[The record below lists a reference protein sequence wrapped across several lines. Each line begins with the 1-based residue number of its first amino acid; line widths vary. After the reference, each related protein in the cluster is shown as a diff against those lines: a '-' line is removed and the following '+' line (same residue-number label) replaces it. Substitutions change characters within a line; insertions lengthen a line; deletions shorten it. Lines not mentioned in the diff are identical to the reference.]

1 MIARMTFSIQDNPVR
16 GSGGQTITITTERS
30 RPTQNSF
37 VVRNRAR
44 SRVRLT
50 SPPALSVVRTTSPTP
65 GTTSTRPSL
74 SSLENIKKL
83 SSSALSS
90 SLSSASPHRESR
102 ITIPRLKSSSLRKE
116 NKVDSEPQ
124 LGTKKVPTKP
134 NTKKGNPG
142 TKQKSTKEKR
152 PKQKKEKNEK
162 SERPRAPG
170 CFSIC
175 DTLIFEV
182 YQLLGGSVC
191 DC

>member
-1 MIARMTFSIQDNPVR
+1 MR

-90 SLSSASPHRESR
+90 SPSSVSPHRESR

-142 TKQKSTKEKR
+142 TKEKSTKEKR
-152 PKQKKEKNEK
+152 PKQKEKNEK

>member
-30 RPTQNSF
+30 RPAQSSF

-44 SRVRLT
+44 SRVRPT
-50 SPPALSVVRTTSPTP
+50 SALSVVRTTSPSP
-65 GTTSTRPSL
+65 GTTSTAPSL

-90 SLSSASPHRESR
+90 SPSSVSPHRESR

-142 TKQKSTKEKR
+142 TKQKSTKDKR

-162 SERPRAPG
+162 SERPRASG